1 MVYTIYHPSSRRAHG
16 ALRCWW
22 SVCGRQ
28 PPRSVVSFKLPIN
41 SSSAREQK
49 FNTALVKPYPRCLVV
64 LKLLFAFF
72 FSSGDL
78 RKKIAV
84 FFSRFTTKSFPTW
97 LDSYFLL
104 LCRLNWIPSK
114 EETKFFYYYSFCKT
128 SFQGNQKVLLIHAY
142 PCKFIKS
149 RLHSWKSTCFLG
161 RP

>member
-16 ALRCWW
+16 ALRWWW

-78 RKKIAV
+78 RKKNCSI
-84 FFSRFTTKSFPTW
+84 FFTFHHQKFSNLTRLLFFVVVPIE
-97 LDSYFLL
+97 LDTFEGGNKVFLL
-104 LCRLNWIPSK
+104 LFFLQNFISRKSK
-114 EETKFFYYYSFCKT
+114 GIINSCLPLQIY
-128 SFQGNQKVLLIHAY
+128 KVT
-142 PCKFIKS
+142 P
-149 RLHSWKSTCFLG
+149 
-161 RP
+161 P